1 MIRFLLPASCLILL
15 MTSIAQAAV
24 PVRMTTSHGVID
36 IVLHEDKAPRSV
48 ANFLRYVDDGYYA
61 GTIFHRVIRGFML
74 QGGGFDAELQKKDTH
89 PPIQNEANNGL
100 KNVRGTLAM
109 ARTNDPHSATA
120 QFFINHVDNA
130 YLDHSGETLRG
141 WGYAV
146 FGEVS
151 AGMDVVDKIA
161 AIPTGASGP
170 FRSDVPTETVTILK
184 VERLPAAEPAAE

>member
-100 KNVRGTLAM
+100 KNIRGTLAM

-161 AIPTGASGP
+161 AIPTGVSGP